1 MLEGDVFQNDDG
13 MFGGVLLQQG
23 LEVGA
28 AGGEDHL
35 VSLAALT
42 IAGNRNVTEGLL
54 IPQVFEGGHHVGLEV
69 VPSQAELLLIVHLLV
84 VKYRLGW
91 VQF

>member
-1 MLEGDVFQNDDG
+1 MGL
-13 MFGGVLLQQG
+13 GVLTL
-23 LEVGA
+23 
-28 AGGEDHL
+28 GGDGH
-35 VSLAALT
+35 VA
-42 IAGNRNVTEGLL
+42 EGLL
-54 IPQVFEGGHHVGLEV
+54 VSEVFEGGHHVGLEV